1 MDDDR
6 SHADIDE
13 RIREAFRADPA
24 APPRIARRALD
35 ESPAL
40 DAGPRTRSFRPFA
53 IAAAAALVL
62 VLGIAAWRIRPPR
75 SAPPQAAPPRS
86 ARPPLTS
93 LSITGS
99 GSIVVVDG
107 NDGRRWIV
115 GRSPAPPPP
124 GRYVIV
130 VPQ

>member
-35 ESPAL
+35 ERPAL
-40 DAGPRTRSFRPFA
+40 DAGSRTRSSRPFV

-62 VLGIAAWRIRPPR
+62 VMGIAAWQMRPSR
-75 SAPPQAAPPRS
+75 SAPAQVAPLRS
-86 ARPPLTS
+86 SPPLTS

-107 NDGRRWIV
+107 DDGRRWIV
-115 GRSPAPPPP
+115 GRSAAPPPL